1 MELSKLTM
9 YEFHYDTMKNVYPDS
24 KMMKTDTDS
33 LLYYIET
40 DDVYDDMKTNPLL
53 QAKIEF
59 SNYPKNHSLY
69 NCYHKKDVNYYQD
82 ECVDGV
88 MKIISEYVGLR
99 AAKCYSNKLYC
110 VEDEKF
116 DEKKKAKGI
125 SSVHLKKRITHED
138 YKKCYDG

>member
-59 SNYPKNHSLY
+59 SFYPKNHSLY
-69 NCYHKKDVNYYQD
+69 IIVTIKK
-82 ECVDGV
+82 
-88 MKIISEYVGLR
+88 M
-99 AAKCYSNKLYC
+99 
-110 VEDEKF
+110 
-116 DEKKKAKGI
+116 
-125 SSVHLKKRITHED
+125 
-138 YKKCYDG
+138 